1 MGILQN
7 NYVLVLG
14 KSGQVAKSL
23 YKFKENA
30 KFEIKF
36 LDRNQIDLDAEI
48 YTKLKKYVIEFNPKF
63 IVNAAAYTAVEKA
76 ENDIESA
83 MKINGYSVGNIA
95 KLCSEFD
102 IPLFHFSTDYVFGD
116 DGKDFLSPLF
126 KKKPTCIYGKS
137 KLLGEKLIKKYVD
150 KFILKAIVLR
160 VSWVF
165 SENENNF
172 VNTIINLSNT
182 RDEIKIINDQ
192 FGGPTSSDSIAI
204 ATINI
209 INTYLDNCSLKKVQ
223 TLPWGE
229 YNFQGQ
235 PIINWYEFA
244 NFIINEAEKL
254 NLVVKR
260 PKIKSISSNE
270 YKFLA
275 KRQLNSRLCMESSKS
290 KLALIPSDWKKD
302 LVSCLKIKKNNL
314 KRYSSQN

>member
-1 MGILQN
+1 MVRLQN

-23 YKFKENA
+23 YKFKGSA
-30 KFEIKF
+30 KFDIKF
-36 LDRNQIDLDAEI
+36 LDRKQIDLNTEI
-48 YTKLKKYVIEFNPKF
+48 YTKLKRYIIKFNPKF

-83 MKINGYSVGNIA
+83 MRINGYSVGVIA

-116 DGKDFLSPLF
+116 DGTYFLNSSF
-126 KKKPTCIYGKS
+126 KKNPTGIYGES
-137 KLLGEKLIKKYVD
+137 KLLGEKLIKEYVD
-150 KFILKAIVLR
+150 KNILKAILLR
-160 VSWVF
+160 ISWVF

-172 VNTIINLSNT
+172 VNTIINLSNS

-192 FGGPTSSDSIAI
+192 FGGPTSSDSVAI
-204 ATINI
+204 ATIEI
-209 INTYLDNCSLKKVQ
+209 INTYLDNCLLKKFRP
-223 TLPWGE
+223 LPWGE

-235 PIINWYEFA
+235 PIVNWYEFA
-244 NFIINEAEKL
+244 NLIINEAEKL
-254 NLVVKR
+254 DLLVKR

-270 YKFLA
+270 YNFSA

-290 KLALIPSDWKKD
+290 KLGLIPSDWKKD
-302 LVSCLKIKKNNL
+302 LINCLKNKKNNI
-314 KRYSSQN
+314 